1 MKNTLLQLAV
11 ASALCMPTLGAYA
24 EDMYRGSWYLLP
36 GVSIMRAD
44 NDLEAK
50 NHGGGFFL
58 KMGKEISPSWDIQ
71 GGLTYN
77 RASEDTHIAGV
88 GGHYKQISLG
98 ADALYLFSRQS
109 FRPFLLVGGGIA
121 RNNVDYSN
129 LPGLRDEMRTSW
141 MTNVGVGAQWLF
153 SDAFGLQFDVRQQW
167 SRSDA
172 KAPASGIDTSGT
184 VGNTLFNLGGIFRF
198 GAPAQVLAEAPPP
211 SPAPMPAAKATPVTP
226 TPPPVAEIK
235 PIVAPPPVNCKPQ
248 FETISI
254 SAEKLFGFDKIQMQE
269 GAKPLLDAVVVQL
282 KAHPEFELV
291 MVTGHTDRIG
301 SKQYNQELSEQRA
314 NQVKD
319 YLVAAGIDSARLK
332 SEGKGET
339 EPKVSCSGI
348 RGDALIECLQ
358 PNRRVIIEDQ
368 AQHRMPKMPGCA

>member
-1 MKNTLLQLAV
+1 MKNNLLQLAV
-11 ASALCMPTLGAYA
+11 ASALCMTTLGAYA
-24 EDMYRGSWYLLP
+24 DDMYRGAWYLLP
-36 GVSIMRAD
+36 GASILRTD
-44 NDLEAK
+44 SDLEAK
-50 NHGGGFFL
+50 HRGGGLFL

-77 RASEDTHIAGV
+77 RASEDTNIAGV

-98 ADALYLFSRQS
+98 ADALYLFSRQN

-141 MTNVGVGAQWLF
+141 MTNVGLGAQLF
-153 SDAFGLQFDVRQQW
+153 FNDSLGVQLDLRRQW

-184 VGNTLFNLGGIFRF
+184 VGNTLLNIGGIFRF
-198 GAPAQVLAEAPPP
+198 GAPAQQTAEATVDAAPPP
-211 SPAPMPAAKATPVTP
+211 PVQPQPAKAAPPPAAEMTP
-226 TPPPVAEIK
+226 
-235 PIVAPPPVNCKPQ
+235 VAPPPPNCKPQ

-254 SAEKLFGFDKIQMQE
+254 AAEKLFGFDKIRMQE
-269 GAKPLLDAVVVQL
+269 GAKPLLDEVIVQL

-291 MVTGHTDRIG
+291 MITGHTDRIG
-301 SKQYNQELSEQRA
+301 SKQYNQLLSEQRA

-319 YLVAAGIDSARLK
+319 YLVSAGIDANRLK
-332 SEGKGET
+332 SVGKGET
-339 EPKVSCSGI
+339 EPKVSCAGI
-348 RGDALIECLQ
+348 RGNALIECLQ
-358 PNRRVIIEDQ
+358 PNRRVVIEDE
-368 AQHRMPKMPGCA
+368 AQHRTQKMPGCP